1 MRRDHDVLVSPI
13 LGFKPN
19 KLGIKPSLLGLI
31 PKVGQDATFVYHE
44 HARFPRPF
52 LIVHLATSAQ
62 AQTCSKY
69 HWVGLLSELR
79 LAMLLSSVFPMH

>member
-1 MRRDHDVLVSPI
+1 VSYVVSTI

-31 PKVGQDATFVYHE
+31 PKVVQDVTFVYHE

-52 LIVHLATSAQ
+52 LIVHLARANTSAQ

-69 HWVGLLSELR
+69 HWVGLLNKLR
-79 LAMLLSSVFPMH
+79 LAKLLSSVFPMQ